1 MKFNHICKIILSIIL
16 IGNLGIFAFAASN
29 LYDYDDD
36 GDVDG
41 IDLSDFAQRIVDG
54 GAGLEDLSSFALSF
68 GNDQSINGG
77 WSNWSACSAICD
89 GGVQT
94 RTCTNPTPQNGGADC
109 SGSSSQ
115 TCNTHPC
122 GTPNSCNTITH
133 EIDKGMTGSRGMP
146 TWSARLDSANIGEST
161 LAYWKYGKQTT
172 LTVTFDD
179 STEGQAKYAIPKMK
193 ELGIT
198 GTFFVNPGTQKFDN
212 RRATWDAAYSTY
224 GQEIANHTWTHA
236 GGSTVTAAENSVDLA
251 SEYIKEHIYDLSPT
265 SNKILAFNKAGGSVW
280 HLSTTSE
287 EWNMFIRGN
296 YLFER
301 KYSTGIDPGTTFE
314 QMKNIVLYYFD
325 GGNYTITGGSIHFHG
340 VCDEE
345 VYPGCSN
352 EIVEFTTDNGAVQK
366 GHIHNFFEW
375 LVDPAEFPAQNTWLA
390 GYAEYRKYMVTR
402 SGTSVNL
409 ESSSGSGDDTVIN
422 VRLSYNMPASSAIQP
437 IQYTVTYGQNWG
449 NSNEMG
455 DPDLYTCEPITV
467 FTKVPDNWTAAR
479 VTQETGESHVYRV
492 HNGEV
497 RYEAFT
503 DSVVK
508 VEFAVLDDVDIYY
521 VGMEPPSGQVTCEHG
536 SQNIGG
542 TCHWIDNKDGYEVRT
557 SATGYYASDTV
568 YPPGNMRDGD
578 LSPESRWS
586 ADGTHTVTFELTTP
600 QELRAVQIAFYN
612 GNTRQAHF
620 TIDTSM
626 DGLSWSQAFT
636 GSSEGETTALEE
648 FTFTT
653 PREVRY
659 LRIIGTG
666 NSDNSWNSYVE
677 VEFINGSSSTPI
689 DGGWTEFNCS
699 ACSETCGGGTQF
711 CYRTCTA
718 PAPANGGADC
728 VGSST
733 MTQECNTHSCDGGAT
748 TSSILTPRNFS
759 AVVNSNNNI
768 ALSWNESTNA
778 TNYKIYRSSS
788 RTGSYTEIGSGK
800 LALFVDNDNS
810 LQQNATYYYKIS
822 ACNSS
827 DECIEIIPDSNA
839 VSIDFSLSNDP
850 AYFVA
855 LSGSDSNSGSED
867 YPFAT
872 IDKAISTGELSS
884 AGFKVVVCPEE
895 YNRNESV
902 SGYSGLSEN
911 DRLTIISGT
920 FSGCNPP
927 DDRTQ
932 AKVYKFTINNSSYVT
947 IENFE
952 IESPDSTSQNIG
964 VSISSS
970 SNIDI
975 LRNYVHDTTGYGMN
989 VSSSSDHIRLIGN
1002 TVDGVAQAGIG
1013 SSGTYILIEN
1023 NNITD
1028 IVEHH
1033 HKRPMPE
1040 VTGDGDDADGL
1051 RIFGSNIT
1059 IRGNRI
1065 VNFADRSGEHGV
1077 LHGALSDLHP
1087 HADCLQTSYGGGQ
1100 TVMHNVLFEANYCQ
1114 STHASSKGL
1123 MVDSL
1128 PDNVSQNIVVRNNI
1142 FEVMDGAIF
1151 AYGGHHDSFHIYNNT
1166 IRCVLKMPYRDSW
1179 GSRGVSLGSNASNSW
1194 SKNNITVNCYKDF
1207 EYTQDNTFS
1216 LTYRTHALISPVNGT
1231 TYSTKNIDNLDSIF
1245 ENFIPNPANAF
1256 VTDNSI
1262 NQTIGEAQKVL
1273 WDSQYQASDLH
1284 LTANSPAID
1293 EGIFITP
1300 LADPFDGVV
1309 RPQTD
1314 FAGNLRPSAGVDIG
1328 AYEY

>member
-1 MKFNHICKIILSIIL
+1 
-16 IGNLGIFAFAASN
+16 
-29 LYDYDDD
+29 
-36 GDVDG
+36 
-41 IDLSDFAQRIVDG
+41 
-54 GAGLEDLSSFALSF
+54 
-68 GNDQSINGG
+68 
-77 WSNWSACSAICD
+77 
-89 GGVQT
+89 
-94 RTCTNPTPQNGGADC
+94 
-109 SGSSSQ
+109 
-115 TCNTHPC
+115 
-122 GTPNSCNTITH
+122 
-133 EIDKGMTGSRGMP
+133 MP
-146 TWSARLDSANIGEST
+146 TWSAQLESANIGEST

-179 STEGQAKYAIPKMK
+179 STEGQAKYVIPKMK
-193 ELGIT
+193 ALGIT
-198 GTFFVNPGTQKFDN
+198 GTFFVNPGTNKFAT

-224 GQEIANHTWTHA
+224 GQEIANHTWIHA
-236 GGSTVTAAENSVDLA
+236 GGSTETTAENAIDLA
-251 SEYIKEHIYDLSPT
+251 SEYIKEHIYGLSPT
-265 SNKILAFNKAGGSVW
+265 SNKILAFNKSGGSGW

-301 KYSTGIDPGTTFE
+301 KSSHGFSPGTTFE
-314 QMKNIVLYYFD
+314 QMKNIVLTAFD
-325 GGNYTITGGSIHFHG
+325 GGNQATTGGSIHFHG

-352 EIVEFTTDNGAVQK
+352 ESVEFPTNNGAVQK
-366 GHIHNFFEW
+366 GQIYNFLEW
-375 LVDPAEFPAQNTWLA
+375 LVDPVEFPAQNIWLA

-402 SGTSVNL
+402 SGTTVSL
-409 ESSSGSGDDTVIN
+409 ESSSGSGDDTVFN

-437 IQYTVTYGQNWG
+437 VQYTVTYGQNWG

-467 FTKVPDNWTAAR
+467 FTKVPSNWTAAK

-508 VEFAVLDDVDIYY
+508 IEYAILNDVDIYY
-521 VGMEPPSGQVTCEHG
+521 VGMEPPSGGVT
-536 SQNIGG
+536 
-542 TCHWIDNKDGYEVRT
+542 
-557 SATGYYASDTV
+557 ASS
-568 YPPGNMRDGD
+568 
-578 LSPESRWS
+578 L
-586 ADGTHTVTFELTTP
+586 L
-600 QELRAVQIAFYN
+600 L
-612 GNTRQAHF
+612 
-620 TIDTSM
+620 
-626 DGLSWSQAFT
+626 
-636 GSSEGETTALEE
+636 
-648 FTFTT
+648 
-653 PREVRY
+653 
-659 LRIIGTG
+659 
-666 NSDNSWNSYVE
+666 
-677 VEFINGSSSTPI
+677 
-689 DGGWTEFNCS
+689 
-699 ACSETCGGGTQF
+699 
-711 CYRTCTA
+711 
-718 PAPANGGADC
+718 
-728 VGSST
+728 
-733 MTQECNTHSCDGGAT
+733 
-748 TSSILTPRNFS
+748 PRNFT
-759 AVVNSNNNI
+759 AVVNRNNNI

-788 RTGSYTEIGSGK
+788 RTGNYTEIGSGK

-810 LQQNATYYYKIS
+810 LHENATYYYKIS

-827 DECIEIIPDSNA
+827 NECTDMIPDSDA

-855 LSGSDSNSGSED
+855 LSGSDSNNGSED

-872 IDKAISTGELSS
+872 IGKAISTGKLSS
-884 AGFKVVVCPEE
+884 AGFKVVVCPGE

-902 SGYSGLSEN
+902 SGYSGSSEN

-920 FSGCNPP
+920 FSSCNPP
-927 DDRTQ
+927 TGRTQ
-932 AKVYKFTINNSSYVT
+932 AKVYKFTVNMSSYVT
-947 IENFE
+947 IDNFE

-970 SNIDI
+970 NHIDI
-975 LRNYVHDTTGYGMN
+975 LRNYVHDTTSYGMN

-1002 TVDGVAQAGIG
+1002 TVDGVAQGGIG

-1033 HKRPMPE
+1033 NKRPRPE

-1065 VNFADRSGEHGV
+1065 ANFADRSGEHGV
-1077 LHGALSDLHP
+1077 LHGALSGLHP
-1087 HADCLQTSYGGGQ
+1087 HADCLQTSYGGSQ
-1100 TVMHNVLFEANYCQ
+1100 TVMHDVLFERNYCQ
-1114 STHASSKGL
+1114 STHASSKGI
-1123 MVDSL
+1123 MIDSL
-1128 PDNVSQNIVVRNNI
+1128 ANNVSYNIVVKNNI

-1151 AYGGHHDSFHIYNNT
+1151 AYGGHHDNFHIYNNT

-1179 GSRGVSLGSNASNSW
+1179 GSRGISIGSNAPNSW

-1207 EYTQDNTFS
+1207 EFTQDNTFF
-1216 LTYRTHALISPVNGT
+1216 LAYRTHALISPVNGT
-1231 TYSTKNIDNLDSIF
+1231 TYSTKNIENLDSIF

-1262 NQTIGEAQKVL
+1262 NQTIGETQKVL
-1273 WDSQYQASDLH
+1273 WDSQYQASDLR
-1284 LTANSPAID
+1284 LTANSPAIN
-1293 EGIFITP
+1293 EGTYITP
-1300 LADPFDGVV
+1300 LPDPFDGVV

-1314 FAGNLRPSAGVDIG
+1314 FAGNPRPSSGVDVG